1 MELSKLC
8 GQQVFVA
15 IGNPAT
21 KTLTEFKS
29 DQNHTFL
36 DYDKFEVFDSNDYE
50 GLDKMYVN
58 NKMYAEIQN
67 KHKHYLE

>member
-1 MELSKLC
+1 MELSRLC

-29 DQNHTFL
+29 DQNHTFK
-36 DYDKFEVFDSNDYE
+36 DYDKFEVFDSGDYE
-50 GLDKMYVN
+50 NLDKKYVN
-58 NKMYAEIQN
+58 NKAYAEI
-67 KHKHYLE
+67 